1 MSEIKFRY
9 QLEDSNIFASIKRP
23 RVCMHV
29 YSRVFREW
37 IAIEDVL
44 VDTGADLSI
53 LPVTLGTVL
62 VGDIKNNRRFK
73 ITGLVSHTYM
83 YLHNLSTKLNGK
95 VIKVLF
101 AIADTDDLP
110 PTMGRKGA
118 LDKFDVTFQ
127 KGRTITFK

>member
-9 QLEDSNIFASIKRP
+9 QLEDSNIFESIKRP
-23 RVCMHV
+23 RVRMHI
-29 YSRVFREW
+29 YSRVFKEW
-37 IAIEDVL
+37 LSIEDVL

-62 VGDIKNNRRFK
+62 VGDIKNKRRFK

-83 YLHNLSTKLNGK
+83 YLHNLSTRLNGK
-95 VIKVLF
+95 VIKALF